1 MKWKRSADDCEGSDI
16 ADLLDEKADRSNIP
30 ITEKVGCV
38 RNITCNADINTY
50 VAIFLNASEIV
61 LPDHVP
67 LNLAFDSLSLF
78 AMISLTLSMIKND
91 LKCPSGS
98 GSETFVSWD
107 GLGSSESE
115 SDSMDSEL
123 LEEMGG
129 ADGSNAICDCP
140 QPIVT
145 DND

>member
-1 MKWKRSADDCEGSDI
+1 MNWFIILSLFFIWNIQECHCCMKWKRSADDCEGSDI

-67 LNLAFDSLSLF
+67 LNLANKKWYVTKYPQGLSYYPKDSTELKF
-78 AMISLTLSMIKND
+78 ITGD
-91 LKCPSGS
+91 L
-98 GSETFVSWD
+98 D
-107 GLGSSESE
+107 GKRSQI
-115 SDSMDSEL
+115 MK
-123 LEEMGG
+123 
-129 ADGSNAICDCP
+129 IFW
-140 QPIVT
+140 
-145 DND
+145 